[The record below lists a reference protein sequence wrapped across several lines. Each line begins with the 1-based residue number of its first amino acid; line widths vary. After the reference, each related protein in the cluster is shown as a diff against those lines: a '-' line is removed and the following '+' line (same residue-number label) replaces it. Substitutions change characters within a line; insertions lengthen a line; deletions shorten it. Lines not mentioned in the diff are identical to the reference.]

1 MLVAGVLPLQRT
13 DSCRTRRILTRGLRR
28 GHGEMMA
35 RKILLVLADAA
46 QAKVARRSLINL
58 RHRPLGVEW
67 VNRCGDAIKRLGSAE
82 VADIAAVVVDLYLPD
97 SQGIETFDE
106 LFRASPQIP
115 ILILSR
121 LHHEDIARLA
131 LRRGAQ
137 EYLLEERFDGDGFAI
152 ALTKMLERSDHAAA
166 LLLERERAQVTLDS
180 IGDGIISID
189 VAGNITYLNP
199 IAASM
204 TGWSRPEAYGR
215 PLQEVLRLIDGDS
228 RDPAVNP
235 LAMAILHNRTVG
247 LSPHCVLIRRDG
259 HESAIEDT
267 AAPIHDRR
275 GQVTGAVIVFHDVS
289 KARAMSLRMSYLA
302 QHDFL
307 TGLPNRMLL
316 NDRLS
321 QAIALAHRHHSSL
334 AVLFADV
341 DYFKGVND
349 ALGHAIGDRLLQSIS
364 RRLVACVRDTDTVCR
379 LGGDEF
385 VVLLSEVANAADAAL
400 SSDKILTALGAPH
413 RIEQLDLNVT
423 VSIGIG
429 VYPGDGKDAE
439 TLLKN
444 ADAALSQ
451 AKANGGNTHQAFERD
466 MVARGQRSV
475 ATAASR
481 M

>member
-1 MLVAGVLPLQRT
+1 
-13 DSCRTRRILTRGLRR
+13 
-28 GHGEMMA
+28 
-35 RKILLVLADAA
+35 
-46 QAKVARRSLINL
+46 
-58 RHRPLGVEW
+58 
-67 VNRCGDAIKRLGSAE
+67 
-82 VADIAAVVVDLYLPD
+82 
-97 SQGIETFDE
+97 
-106 LFRASPQIP
+106 
-115 ILILSR
+115 
-121 LHHEDIARLA
+121 
-131 LRRGAQ
+131 
-137 EYLLEERFDGDGFAI
+137 
-152 ALTKMLERSDHAAA
+152 
-166 LLLERERAQVTLDS
+166 
-180 IGDGIISID
+180 
-189 VAGNITYLNP
+189 
-199 IAASM
+199 
-204 TGWSRPEAYGR
+204 
-215 PLQEVLRLIDGDS
+215 
-228 RDPAVNP
+228 
-235 LAMAILHNRTVG
+235 
-247 LSPHCVLIRRDG
+247 
-259 HESAIEDT
+259 
-267 AAPIHDRR
+267 
-275 GQVTGAVIVFHDVS
+275 
-289 KARAMSLRMSYLA
+289 MSLRMSYLA

-413 RIEQLDLNVT
+413 RFEQLDLNVT

-466 MVARGQRSV
+466 MLRAVDDLGLRPTAR
-475 ATAASR
+475 